1 MLSGSVYN
9 SLCLLLALKCSS
21 SFFFLFLRWL
31 RNGTEIDV
39 ESDYRYSL
47 IEGSLI
53 ISNPNEMKDSGQYQC
68 LTTNMFGSI
77 LSREA
82 VLQFACE

>member
-1 MLSGSVYN
+1 MKTKTAIPLMMNTDIDKLPVGSH
-9 SLCLLLALKCSS
+9 
-21 SFFFLFLRWL
+21 RWL
-31 RNGTEIDV
+31 RNGTEIDI
-39 ESDYRYSL
+39 ESDYRLSL

-53 ISNPNEMKDSGQYQC
+53 ISNPSETKDSGQYQC

>member
-1 MLSGSVYN
+1 MLKEFV
-9 SLCLLLALKCSS
+9 
-21 SFFFLFLRWL
+21 SFFFQRWL
-31 RNGTEIDV
+31 RNGTEIDI
-39 ESDYRYSL
+39 ESDYRFSL

-53 ISNPNEMKDSGQYQC
+53 INNPSEMKDSGQYQC
-68 LTTNMFGSI
+68 LTTNTFGSI